1 VSVLP
6 PPGWCR
12 GGGQQGSATVLV
24 AGLIGVVLL
33 LGAVALLVAGYEIAY
48 RRARVAADLA
58 ALSGAAAFAQGGD
71 ACRQAR
77 RSAADNG
84 AWALSCDQVGD
95 QIDHVVT
102 VRVRVEVSTRL
113 RGLPDGVEA
122 LAHAGSAP

>member
-1 VSVLP
+1 MSAR

-12 GGGQQGSATVLV
+12 DAGQRGSATVLV

-33 LGAVALLVAGYEIAY
+33 LGAAALVVAGYEIAY

-71 ACRQAR
+71 ACQQAR

-84 AWALSCDQVGD
+84 ARVVSCDQVGD
-95 QIDHVVT
+95 QVDHVVT
-102 VRVRVEVSTRL
+102 VRVRVAVRSRL
-113 RGLPDGVEA
+113 RGLPEGVEA